1 MKYLIF
7 FLLIIVFPLKSDEV
21 NEEIIFQEKSFSQN
35 NIISSIKSKESLLKL
50 INSTE
55 NNNNFFYS
63 LFDPLTNNVI
73 YPEYSNENDFFF
85 EKINLFNKKNYR
97 YQINSNLF
105 EKVIF
110 EEFQSPNHN
119 ESYLA
124 YLFDSNQFNE
134 LCRYLFELDNN
145 QKKFDDILVYNI
157 LCLIKDNQFEQINFI
172 IEIYDQKEFDK
183 LNTKFL
189 LDFLKNNTIE
199 INYNLSEL
207 GLIDKYIA
215 LISDSIKV
223 NVDEINNTLEL
234 EIYLKS
240 NTIDL
245 YRINYLFKNRVI
257 NKSQYLSMLE
267 MLKVKPKELV
277 MYEEMQKNINY
288 NKKLEIL
295 ENYIPLLQLDL
306 YDVSRLVNDQFSE
319 MRITSRNLNYINGLM
334 LLSLYENSSFLE
346 NLLILLKD
354 VPTGVVE
361 NNDIATA
368 LKNYLIKNF
377 ENKYYA
383 DNDQYIDSPLMKFL
397 FLNRNINFI
406 ESDNLK
412 ITETDRISVNPV
424 YLASLAENLNLI
436 DSYIYYVNLSE
447 KFYSINEFD
456 LYFLNNYII
465 DNEYLK
471 NELIKLAFRAHLINL

>member
-1 MKYLIF
+1 MANNL
-7 FLLIIVFPLKSDEV
+7 

-35 NIISSIKSKESLLKL
+35 NIISSIKSEEVLLKL
-50 INSTE
+50 IESTE

-63 LFDPLTNNVI
+63 LFDPLTNNSI
-73 YPEYSNENDFFF
+73 YPKYSNENDFFF
-85 EKINLFNKKNYR
+85 EKINMFDLKDYR

-110 EEFQSPNHN
+110 EQFKNSNN
-119 ESYLA
+119 NKAYLSYLHDS
-124 YLFDSNQFNE
+124 YQFDE
-134 LCRYLFELDNN
+134 LCKYLSVLDNN

-157 LCLIKDNQFEQINFI
+157 LCLIKENQFDQINFL
-172 IEIYDQKEFDK
+172 IEIFDQTEFDK
-183 LNTKFL
+183 LDTMFL
-189 LDFLKNNTIE
+189 LDFLSNNTIE
-199 INYNLSEL
+199 SNYNLSEL

-215 LISDSIKV
+215 LISDLVQV

-245 YRINYLFKNRVI
+245 YQINYLFKNRVI
-257 NKSQYLSMLE
+257 NKSQYLSMLRI
-267 MLKVKPKELV
+267 LKVKPKELL
-277 MYEEMQKNINY
+277 MYDEMQRQINY

-295 ENYIPLLQLDL
+295 ESYISLLQLDL
-306 YDVSRLVNDQFSE
+306 YDVSRLINDQFSE

-334 LLSLYENSSFLE
+334 LLSLYENSSFLD
-346 NLLILLKD
+346 NLLILLED
-354 VPTGVVE
+354 IPNGLIE
-361 NNDIATA
+361 NNDVATA

-377 ENKYYA
+377 DNNYYA
-383 DNDQYIDSPLMKFL
+383 DSNEYINSPLMKFL

-406 ESDNLK
+406 ESGNLK
-412 ITETDRISVNPV
+412 ITDTDTISVNPV

-436 DSYIYYVNLSE
+436 DTYIYYVNLSE
-447 KFYSINEFD
+447 KFYSINEYD

-465 DNEYLK
+465 DNQFLN

>member
-1 MKYLIF
+1 
-7 FLLIIVFPLKSDEV
+7 
-21 NEEIIFQEKSFSQN
+21 
-35 NIISSIKSKESLLKL
+35 
-50 INSTE
+50 
-55 NNNNFFYS
+55 
-63 LFDPLTNNVI
+63 
-73 YPEYSNENDFFF
+73 
-85 EKINLFNKKNYR
+85 
-97 YQINSNLF
+97 LF

-110 EEFQSPNHN
+110 EEFQNPNNN

-124 YLFDSNQFNE
+124 YLYDSNQFDE
-134 LCRYLFELDNN
+134 LCRYLLVLDNN
-145 QKKFDDILVYNI
+145 QKKIDDILIYNI

-245 YRINYLFKNRVI
+245 YQINYLFKNRVI

-267 MLKVKPKELV
+267 MLKVKPKELA

-295 ENYIPLLQLDL
+295 ESYIPLLQLDL

-346 NLLILLKD
+346 NLIILLKD
-354 VPTGVVE
+354 VPNGVVE

-383 DNDQYIDSPLMKFL
+383 DNNQNIDSPLMKFL
-397 FLNRNINFI
+397 FLNRNINFT
-406 ESDNLK
+406 ENDNLK
-412 ITETDRISVNPV
+412 ITETDTISVNPV

>member
-1 MKYLIF
+1 
-7 FLLIIVFPLKSDEV
+7 
-21 NEEIIFQEKSFSQN
+21 
-35 NIISSIKSKESLLKL
+35 
-50 INSTE
+50 
-55 NNNNFFYS
+55 
-63 LFDPLTNNVI
+63 
-73 YPEYSNENDFFF
+73 
-85 EKINLFNKKNYR
+85 
-97 YQINSNLF
+97 
-105 EKVIF
+105 
-110 EEFQSPNHN
+110 
-119 ESYLA
+119 
-124 YLFDSNQFNE
+124 
-134 LCRYLFELDNN
+134 
-145 QKKFDDILVYNI
+145 
-157 LCLIKDNQFEQINFI
+157 
-172 IEIYDQKEFDK
+172 
-183 LNTKFL
+183 
-189 LDFLKNNTIE
+189 
-199 INYNLSEL
+199 
-207 GLIDKYIA
+207 
-215 LISDSIKV
+215 
-223 NVDEINNTLEL
+223 
-234 EIYLKS
+234 
-240 NTIDL
+240 
-245 YRINYLFKNRVI
+245 
-257 NKSQYLSMLE
+257 
-267 MLKVKPKELV
+267 MLKVKPKELA

-295 ENYIPLLQLDL
+295 ESYIPLLQLDL

-334 LLSLYENSSFLE
+334 ILSLYENSSFLE

-354 VPTGVVE
+354 VPNGVIE

-383 DNDQYIDSPLMKFL
+383 DNNQNIDSPLMKFL

-412 ITETDRISVNPV
+412 ITDTDTISVNPV

>member
-1 MKYLIF
+1 MIF
-7 FLLIIVFPLKSDEV
+7 
-21 NEEIIFQEKSFSQN
+21 
-35 NIISSIKSKESLLKL
+35 
-50 INSTE
+50 
-55 NNNNFFYS
+55 
-63 LFDPLTNNVI
+63 
-73 YPEYSNENDFFF
+73 
-85 EKINLFNKKNYR
+85 
-97 YQINSNLF
+97 
-105 EKVIF
+105 
-110 EEFQSPNHN
+110 
-119 ESYLA
+119 
-124 YLFDSNQFNE
+124 
-134 LCRYLFELDNN
+134 
-145 QKKFDDILVYNI
+145 LVYNI
-157 LCLIKDNQFEQINFI
+157 LCLIKNNQFEQINFI
-172 IEIYDQKEFDK
+172 IEIFDQKEFDK

-189 LDFLKNNTIE
+189 LDFLKNSKIE

-215 LISDSIKV
+215 LISDDINV

-245 YRINYLFKNRVI
+245 YQINYLFKNRVI

-267 MLKVKPKELV
+267 MLKVKPKELA

-295 ENYIPLLQLDL
+295 ESYIPLLQLDL

-346 NLLILLKD
+346 NLLILMKD
-354 VPTGVVE
+354 VPNGVIE

-368 LKNYLIKNF
+368 LKNYLTKNF

-383 DNDQYIDSPLMKFL
+383 DDIKNIDSPLMKFL
-397 FLNRNINFI
+397 FLNRNINFV

-412 ITETDRISVNPV
+412 ITETDTISVNPV

-465 DNEYLK
+465 DNE
-471 NELIKLAFRAHLINL
+471 

>member
-7 FLLIIVFPLKSDEV
+7 FLLILVLPLKANVV

-35 NIISSIKSKESLLKL
+35 NIISSIKSEESLLKL
-50 INSTE
+50 INSIE

-63 LFDPLTNNVI
+63 LFDPLTNNII

-110 EEFQSPNHN
+110 EEFQNPNNN

-124 YLFDSNQFNE
+124 YLFDSNQFDE
-134 LCRYLFELDNN
+134 LCQYLFELDNL

-245 YRINYLFKNRVI
+245 YQINYLFKNRVI

-267 MLKVKPKELV
+267 MLKIKPKELA

-288 NKKLEIL
+288 NKKLE
-295 ENYIPLLQLDL
+295 
-306 YDVSRLVNDQFSE
+306 FS
-319 MRITSRNLNYINGLM
+319 
-334 LLSLYENSSFLE
+334 
-346 NLLILLKD
+346 
-354 VPTGVVE
+354 
-361 NNDIATA
+361 
-368 LKNYLIKNF
+368 
-377 ENKYYA
+377 
-383 DNDQYIDSPLMKFL
+383 
-397 FLNRNINFI
+397 
-406 ESDNLK
+406 
-412 ITETDRISVNPV
+412 
-424 YLASLAENLNLI
+424 
-436 DSYIYYVNLSE
+436 
-447 KFYSINEFD
+447 
-456 LYFLNNYII
+456 
-465 DNEYLK
+465 
-471 NELIKLAFRAHLINL
+471 

>member
-7 FLLIIVFPLKSDEV
+7 FLLIIGLHLNANEF
-21 NEEIIFQEKSFSQN
+21 NEEIIFQEKSVSQN
-35 NIISSIKSKESLLKL
+35 NIISSIQTEETLLKL
-50 INSTE
+50 INATE

-63 LFDPLTNNVI
+63 LFDPLTNSTI

-85 EKINLFNKKNYR
+85 EKIILFNQKDYR
-97 YQINSNLF
+97 YQINSILF

-110 EEFQSPNHN
+110 EEFQNSNN
-119 ESYLA
+119 NKSYLA
-124 YLFDSNQFNE
+124 YLYDSNQFDE
-134 LCRYLFELDNN
+134 LCSYISTLDND
-145 QKKFDDILVYNI
+145 QKKFDNILVYNI
-157 LCLIKDNQFEQINFI
+157 LCLLKDNQYEQINFI
-172 IEIYDQKEFDK
+172 IEIYDQKDFDK

-189 LDFLKNNTIE
+189 LDFLKKNTIE

-215 LISDSIKV
+215 LISDNIKV
-223 NVDEINNTLEL
+223 NIDEINNILEL
-234 EIYLKS
+234 EIYLKT
-240 NTIDL
+240 NKIDL
-245 YRINYLFKNRVI
+245 YQMNYLFKNRVI
-257 NKSQYLSMLE
+257 NKSQYLAMLE
-267 MLKVKPKELV
+267 MSKVKPKELV
-277 MYEEMQKNINY
+277 MYQEMQKNINY

-295 ENYIPLLQLDL
+295 EIYIPQLQLDL

-354 VPTGVVE
+354 VPSGIIE

-368 LKNYLIKNF
+368 MKNYLTKNYD
-377 ENKYYA
+377 NKYYA
-383 DNDQYIDSPLMKFL
+383 DNDEYMSSPLMKFL

-412 ITETDRISVNPV
+412 VTETDTISVNPV

-471 NELIKLAFRAHLINL
+471 KELIKLAFRVHLINL

>member
-1 MKYLIF
+1 MKFLVL
-7 FLLIIVFPLKSDEV
+7 FLLLISPHLGASEF

-35 NIISSIKSKESLLKL
+35 NILSSIESEETLLKL
-50 INSTE
+50 IDSTE

-63 LFDPLTNNVI
+63 LFDPLTNNSI
-73 YPEYSNENDFFF
+73 YPEYSNEKDFFF
-85 EKINLFNKKNYR
+85 EKINLFNEKDYR

-110 EEFQSPNHN
+110 ENFKKSSNN
-119 ESYLA
+119 KSYLA
-124 YLFDSNQFNE
+124 YLYDSNQFEE
-134 LCRYLFELDNN
+134 LCKYLFMLDNT
-145 QKKFDDILVYNI
+145 QKKFDDVLIYNI
-157 LCLIKDNQFEQINFI
+157 LCLIKDKQFEQINFI
-172 IEIYDQKEFDK
+172 IEIYDQSEFAK

-189 LDFLKNNTIE
+189 LDFLSKSEINN
-199 INYNLSEL
+199 NYNLSEL

-215 LISDSIKV
+215 LISDKITV
-223 NVDEINNTLEL
+223 NVDEISNILEL

-240 NTIDL
+240 NKIDL
-245 YRINYLFKNRVI
+245 YQVNYLFKNRVI
-257 NKSQYLSMLE
+257 NKSQYLSMLKT
-267 MLKVKPKELV
+267 LQVKPNELV
-277 MYEEMQKNINY
+277 MYDEMQKQINY

-295 ENYIPLLQLDL
+295 ESYISSLQLDL
-306 YDVSRLVNDQFSE
+306 YDVSRLINNQFIE

-354 VPTGVVE
+354 VPNGVIE
-361 NNDIATA
+361 NNYIAIA
-368 LKNYLIKNF
+368 LKNYLTQNF
-377 ENKYYA
+377 DNKYYA
-383 DNDQYIDSPLMKFL
+383 NNSKFVNSPLMKFL
-397 FLNRNINFI
+397 FLNRNINFV
-406 ESDNLK
+406 ESDDLK
-412 ITETDRISVNPV
+412 IIQTDTISVNPV

-436 DSYIYYVNLSE
+436 DTYIYYINISE

-465 DNEYLK
+465 DNKFLN

>member
-1 MKYLIF
+1 MIK
-7 FLLIIVFPLKSDEV
+7 KS
-21 NEEIIFQEKSFSQN
+21 
-35 NIISSIKSKESLLKL
+35 L
-50 INSTE
+50 IN
-55 NNNNFFYS
+55 
-63 LFDPLTNNVI
+63 
-73 YPEYSNENDFFF
+73 
-85 EKINLFNKKNYR
+85 
-97 YQINSNLF
+97 
-105 EKVIF
+105 
-110 EEFQSPNHN
+110 
-119 ESYLA
+119 
-124 YLFDSNQFNE
+124 
-134 LCRYLFELDNN
+134 
-145 QKKFDDILVYNI
+145 
-157 LCLIKDNQFEQINFI
+157 
-172 IEIYDQKEFDK
+172 

-245 YRINYLFKNRVI
+245 YQINYLFKNRVI

-267 MLKVKPKELV
+267 MLKVKPKELA

-295 ENYIPLLQLDL
+295 ESYIPLLQLDL

-354 VPTGVVE
+354 VPNGVIE

-383 DNDQYIDSPLMKFL
+383 DNNQNIDSPLMKFL

-412 ITETDRISVNPV
+412 ITETDTISVNPV